1 MLIKKI
7 KNNRAFS
14 LLEVT
19 LAMGV
24 LVIGILG
31 VFSLVIQN
39 AKVQTFNKQ
48 YLIASMLAQEGI
60 EIVRNKRDSNWLD
73 DDLDWYEG
81 ITDGNN
87 SFSVDYSDPYNFDFS
102 PNDISNSKAQLYL
115 DANHFYTHIS
125 TGNVATSFYRLIEIH
140 NFTDNSNPADGEE
153 DSFRVVSTVQW
164 TGQGQTH
171 EYVAET
177 LLYNWRGL

>member
-1 MLIKKI
+1 MLKKI
-7 KNNRAFS
+7 KSNKAFT
-14 LLEVT
+14 LMEVT

-60 EIVRNKRDSNWLD
+60 EIVRNKRDGNWLD
-73 DDLDWYEG
+73 SSHVSWYDG
-81 ITDGNN
+81 ITTGADYD
-87 SFSVDYSDPYNFDFS
+87 FTVDFSDPDDFKFTVD
-102 PNDISNSKAQLYL
+102 DIDDAQLYL
-115 DANHFYTHIS
+115 DTNNLYTHIF
-125 TGNVATSFYRLIEIH
+125 TGNTATPFHRLIEIDD
-140 NFTDNSNPADGEE
+140 FVSGTQE
-153 DSFRVVSTVQW
+153 DYCRVVSRVKW
-164 TGQGQTH
+164 TGQSQTH